1 MAKGHSPRESDLPV
15 SGCHTKATPMSNNT
29 FNNPMHHPEN
39 RCSHP
44 VHDAEDTRSAIEH
57 ANQVQ
62 QPGRRQFL
70 HTSIAASLAVT
81 MAGQAAPALATNS
94 HRARATG
101 AKPITSTEPRQ
112 LNFRNIHTGETLT
125 TVYWQDGEYVDNAV
139 LGISHLMRDHREN
152 ETMLMD
158 QPLLDVLWQVQQ
170 AIDPN
175 MQFDVISGYR
185 TPKTNAMLRK
195 RSNGVA
201 KFSLHMVG
209 RAVDISTHN
218 VPLSEVRKA
227 ALTLKA
233 GGIGY
238 YPKSHFVHLDT
249 GPFRA
254 W

>member
-1 MAKGHSPRESDLPV
+1 MSDTIYPFSAV
-15 SGCHTKATPMSNNT
+15 SITPTDND
-29 FNNPMHHPEN
+29 
-39 RCSHP
+39 
-44 VHDAEDTRSAIEH
+44 V
-57 ANQVQ
+57 
-62 QPGRRQFL
+62 PGRDIQDHTTIHPTLESSARMNRRGFL
-70 HTSIAASLAVT
+70 RASVATSLAMGVAT
-81 MAGQAAPALATNS
+81 TASPVLATNS
-94 HRARATG
+94 HRARAKG
-101 AKPITSTEPRQ
+101 AKPITDTKPRS
-112 LNFRNIHTGETLT
+112 LKLRNIHTGERLNT
-125 TVYWQDGEYVDNAV
+125 TYWQDGEYIESAV

-158 QPLLDVLWQVQQ
+158 QPLMDILWQVQQ
-170 AIDPN
+170 AIDPD

-209 RAVDISTHN
+209 RAVDISTHSA
-218 VPLSEVRKA
+218 PLSKIRKA
-227 ALTLKA
+227 ALELKA

-238 YPKSHFVHLDT
+238 YPGSRFVHLDT

>member
-1 MAKGHSPRESDLPV
+1 
-15 SGCHTKATPMSNNT
+15 
-29 FNNPMHHPEN
+29 
-39 RCSHP
+39 
-44 VHDAEDTRSAIEH
+44 
-57 ANQVQ
+57 
-62 QPGRRQFL
+62 
-70 HTSIAASLAVT
+70 
-81 MAGQAAPALATNS
+81 
-94 HRARATG
+94 
-101 AKPITSTEPRQ
+101 
-112 LNFRNIHTGETLT
+112 
-125 TVYWQDGEYVDNAV
+125 
-139 LGISHLMRDHREN
+139 MRDHREN

-158 QPLLDVLWQVQQ
+158 QPLMDILWQVQQ
-170 AIDPN
+170 AIDPD

-218 VPLSEVRKA
+218 APLSKIRKA
-227 ALTLKA
+227 ALELKA

-238 YPKSHFVHLDT
+238 YPGSRFVHLDT